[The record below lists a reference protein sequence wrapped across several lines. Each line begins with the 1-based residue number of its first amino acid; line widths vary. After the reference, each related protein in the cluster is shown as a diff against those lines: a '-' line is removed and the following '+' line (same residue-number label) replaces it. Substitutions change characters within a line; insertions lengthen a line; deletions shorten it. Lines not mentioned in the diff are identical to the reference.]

1 MAKIRV
7 DNIEA
12 INTLREIVKSDDLFP
27 YADYNPTDDNVIISI
42 TLYKKD
48 PDNPNLKYASRE
60 FNELEDGKINLP
72 LRTAIFQEL
81 WKINPD
87 IELVKKLESLGISLE
102 IPKSS
107 GKWF

>member
-12 INTLREIVKSDDLFP
+12 IKTLRDIVRSEDLFP
-27 YADYNPTDDNVIISI
+27 YADYDVNDPDVVISI

-48 PDNPNLKYASRE
+48 PENPNLKYASRE
-60 FNELEDGKINLP
+60 YNEIDDGRMMLP
-72 LRTAIFQEL
+72 LRTALFQEL
-81 WKINPD
+81 YKINPD
-87 IELVKKLESLGISLE
+87 KELVKKLESLGITLE
-102 IPKSS
+102 IPQNR

>member
-1 MAKIRV
+1 M
-7 DNIEA
+7 
-12 INTLREIVKSDDLFP
+12 
-27 YADYNPTDDNVIISI
+27 IISI

-60 FNELEDGKINLP
+60 FNEVEDGKVNLP

-81 WKINPD
+81 WRINPD
-87 IELVKKLESLGISLE
+87 SDLVKKLESLGITLE
-102 IPKSS
+102 IPQNR